1 MTDPYKIYSQTTE
14 LPPKKLV
21 DQDADSGEI
30 AEYDL
35 NREQRHD
42 ALKRAHEI
50 RKFEIELYWKR
61 ASYFWVLQAAVFAA
75 IGLTWHAKELEIPLV
90 IPVAFAALGLVTS
103 VAGVLS
109 AKGSKFW
116 QENWEHHID
125 MLEDEFEG
133 RLHKTAYVGKYGLAW
148 SVSGVNE
155 RLAFC
160 FTFFWTA
167 IIIAAI
173 DKANPWL
180 KSRFPDCFT
189 WMTSTGA
196 QTLAVLAVMLVAVI
210 VLVNRRTEFKD
221 AKAVSYQSMPP
232 TIEGFQ
238 VIAADKL
245 PSVEDL
251 AHSGKPFLIRREP
264 KT

>member
-14 LPPKKLV
+14 LTPQKLV
-21 DQDADSGEI
+21 AQDPDSGEI
-30 AEYDL
+30 GEHDL
-35 NREQRHD
+35 NREQRQA
-42 ALKRAHEI
+42 ALIRAHEI

-61 ASYFWVLQAAVFAA
+61 ATYFWVLQAAVFAA

-133 RLHKTAYVGKYGLAW
+133 RLHKTAYVGKDGLAW

-155 RLAFC
+155 RLAYC
-160 FTFFWTA
+160 FSFFWTA
-167 IIIAAI
+167 MLLAAI

-180 KSRFPDCFT
+180 KSGFPDCFA
-189 WMTSTGA
+189 WMTSAGA
-196 QTLAVLAVMLVAVI
+196 QTLAILAVMLVAVV
-210 VLVNRRTEFKD
+210 VLVIRRTEFKH
-221 AKAVSYQSMPP
+221 AKVVSYQSAPP
-232 TIEGFQ
+232 TIEGFD
-238 VIAADKL
+238 VIDADKL
-245 PSVEDL
+245 PKVDDWISNG
-251 AHSGKPFLIRREP
+251 APYLIRREP
-264 KT
+264 KI